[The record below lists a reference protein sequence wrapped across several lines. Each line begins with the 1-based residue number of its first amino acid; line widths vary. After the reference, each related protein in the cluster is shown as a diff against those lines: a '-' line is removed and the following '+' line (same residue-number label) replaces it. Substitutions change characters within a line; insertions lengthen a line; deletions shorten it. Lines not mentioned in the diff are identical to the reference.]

1 MCVRVW
7 RWVDAV
13 PSSSSAPTPPPSSD
27 RREAACG
34 CVCACV
40 RGCVWHVGVESG
52 GGVGW
57 CRCGEGGSRRLDGE
71 PSLACRFFVRCRRR
85 RAVGGGEG
93 GVRTGKWPQRASPG
107 GVGRRGARERKSAK
121 GRGGGE
127 ESEEGWCSVCLGG
140 ERASEWCACPFAWTP
155 QFLVLW
161 GCAWWGCVGS
171 LLGNFGEGKTS
182 GPLRPRCD
190 RSRTD

>member
-1 MCVRVW
+1 MCARVEVGGRCAFFFFRPDSASFFRSERGCLRVRV
-7 RWVDAV
+7 
-13 PSSSSAPTPPPSSD
+13 
-27 RREAACG
+27 
-34 CVCACV
+34 CV

-93 GVRTGKWPQRASPG
+93 GVRTGKWPQRALG

-127 ESEEGWCSVCLGG
+127 ESERGFGVRCVWGES
-140 ERASEWCACPFAWTP
+140 ERASGVRA
-155 QFLVLW
+155 L
-161 GCAWWGCVGS
+161 
-171 LLGNFGEGKTS
+171 LLG
-182 GPLRPRCD
+182 R
-190 RSRTD
+190 RSFWFCGVVQGGVRWKGARFAFVRRRRYHSVCRSEESSVGRK

>member
-1 MCVRVW
+1 MRVW

-27 RREAACG
+27 RRGAACG

-40 RGCVWHVGVESG
+40 RGCVWLVGVESG

-127 ESEEGWCSVCLGG
+127 ESEEGLVFGVFGG
-140 ERASEWCACPFAWTP
+140 RASERVVCVPFCLDAAV
-155 QFLVLW
+155 FGFVGLCR
-161 GCAWWGCVGS
+161 GGCVGRVQ
-171 LLGNFGEGKTS
+171 G
-182 GPLRPRCD
+182 LRL
-190 RSRTD
+190 

>member
-1 MCVRVW
+1 MCVLRVW

-107 GVGRRGARERKSAK
+107 GVGRRAREKIGQGP
-121 GRGGGE
+121 GRRRGE
-127 ESEEGWCSVCLGG
+127 RARVWCSVFG
-140 ERASEWCACPFAWTP
+140 ERASERVVCVPFCLDAAVFGFVGLCTR
-155 QFLVLW
+155 
-161 GCAWWGCVGS
+161 GCVGRVQVWR
-171 LLGNFGEGKTS
+171 L
-182 GPLRPRCD
+182 
-190 RSRTD
+190 

>member
-1 MCVRVW
+1 MRVW

-40 RGCVWHVGVESG
+40 RGCVWLVGVESG

-127 ESEEGWCSVCLGG
+127 ESERGFGVRCVWGES
-140 ERASEWCACPFAWTP
+140 ERASGVRA
-155 QFLVLW
+155 L
-161 GCAWWGCVGS
+161 
-171 LLGNFGEGKTS
+171 LLG
-182 GPLRPRCD
+182 R
-190 RSRTD
+190 RSFWFCGVVQVGVRWKGARFAFVRRRRYHSVCRSEESSVGRK